1 MKIRLLKCV
10 AIKGRPTEP
19 GTVVDVSNNDAA
31 SLIRRGMAETVNG
44 EEAPADPTMFLDATA
59 PAPEE
64 PKRKTRR

>member
-10 AIKGRPTEP
+10 AIKGQPTEP
-19 GTVVDVSNNDAA
+19 GAVVDVPQSDAA

-44 EEAPADPTMFLDATA
+44 DEAPADPSMFLDATA
-59 PAPEE
+59 DAPEE